1 MVQQI
6 DRNYDDDDEILSIFI
21 LLLLHPLM
29 AHLVIIQTHSEPVS
43 RR

>member
-6 DRNYDDDDEILSIFI
+6 DRNYDDDEILSIFI